1 MKKITPFSIHPE
13 GYSVLGG
20 IALFGIVAS
29 IVAWWHTGF
38 STWFYFIVTS
48 TLLLFLFFTVFFR
61 NPRRRYKIS
70 RQSIIAPADGRV
82 VAIEEEYENEYFKK
96 PMLKISIFMP
106 PWSPHMNKA
115 PITGIVRYV
124 KYHPGRYLVAW
135 HPKSSE
141 ENERNTIVIERE
153 DGIQVLVRQIAG
165 FLARRVKCYLRVG
178 DFVIQGRD
186 IGFIK
191 LGSRTDIYLP
201 LNARVLVEYGE
212 RVKAGV
218 TEIAAVPLQER
229 KEKITEAVP
238 GKSVSLS

>member
-1 MKKITPFSIHPE
+1 MRKITPFSIHPE
-13 GYSVLGG
+13 GYSVLGA
-20 IALFGIVAS
+20 IAIFGFVS
-29 IVAWWHTGF
+29 SFVAWWHTGF
-38 STWFYFIVTS
+38 STWFYFLMTS
-48 TLLLFLFFTVFFR
+48 TLLLLLFFTVFFR
-61 NPRRRYKIS
+61 NPRRRYKLS
-70 RQSIIAPADGRV
+70 KHSVLAPADGRV
-82 VAIEEEYENEYFKK
+82 VAIEEEYEKEYFKK

-115 PITGIVRYV
+115 PVSGKVKYV

-153 DGIQVLVRQIAG
+153 DGIQVLIRQIAG
-165 FLARRVKCYLRVG
+165 FLARRVKCYLKTG
-178 DFVIQGRD
+178 DYVIQGKD

-201 LNARVLVEYGE
+201 LDAKVLVEYGE

-218 TEIAAVPLQER
+218 TEIAFVPIEKC
-229 KEKITEAVP
+229 KEQKSQVDLSE
-238 GKSVSLS
+238 SVSLS